1 MPLLLC
7 TAISSRTLALL
18 LISIKSDQIKW
29 NFNIGWQT
37 ATDNIT
43 ALYRK
48 TTTYDK
54 AERYGQSM
62 WCVYLAASVL
72 QIRHLQLLLLHQ
84 HTACEWRRRVQ
95 QCSGSWGC
103 GICRRLLTLLTTELQ
118 HQHTTP
124 VAISYSSH
132 QQQQQRPF
140 NGLWSGTTRVGRYQK
155 ELSPTHTY
163 PHLINFVL
171 FCIVGYGS

>member
-62 WCVYLAASVL
+62 WCVYLAASEL

-84 HTACEWRRRVQ
+84 HTAREWRRRVQ
-95 QCSGSWGC
+95 QCSGSWAC

-132 QQQQQRPF
+132 QFCTILYCRLWIVVNGGSWQRMSDDQD
-140 NGLWSGTTRVGRYQK
+140 GCEWVSVSSGTG
-155 ELSPTHTY
+155 LP
-163 PHLINFVL
+163 
-171 FCIVGYGS
+171 G